1 VAGNQTD
8 EALVICDCDQLEF
21 KFQLCQNRKSKIK
34 NLKSKMPMDILV
46 CLKQIL
52 DPEIPARD
60 FRIDPVK
67 REAERG
73 AANLVTNIFCENAL
87 ETALQ
92 FRERFGDGKITV
104 LSYGATTAEDSL
116 RKALAMKA
124 DAAALVVNDG
134 NQNPDPLTVA
144 RVLATAIRK
153 LGTFDLIMVGREAG
167 DWGAGQTGGLVA
179 EELGLPCVSF
189 VDRIESTDGKLRLK
203 RQTDTGWEVL
213 EAETP
218 IVVSV
223 TNDEHNVPRIPK
235 VRDVMM
241 SFRQPLTQWTL
252 EDLDISADEAR
263 AGNSYYEVAELFIP
277 QKETSCEFVS
287 GDTLD
292 EKVETLARRIVEVT
306 RS

>member
-1 VAGNQTD
+1 MN
-8 EALVICDCDQLEF
+8 
-21 KFQLCQNRKSKIK
+21 
-34 NLKSKMPMDILV
+34 ILV

-60 FRIDPVK
+60 FRVDAAR

-92 FRERFGDGKITV
+92 LKERAGGANITV
-104 LSYGATTAEDSL
+104 LSYGQPTAEDTL

-124 DAAALVVNDG
+124 DAAAHVLDESDSAT
-134 NQNPDPLTVA
+134 PDPLAVA
-144 RVLATAIRK
+144 RVLAAAIRR
-153 LGTFDLIMVGREAG
+153 LGTFDLVMVGREAG
-167 DWGAGQTGGLVA
+167 DWGAGQTGGLLA

-189 VDRIESTDGKLRLK
+189 VDHIETADGKLRLK

-213 EAETP
+213 EASP
-218 IVVSV
+218 PVVVTV

-241 SFRQPLTQWTL
+241 SYRQPLTKFTL
-252 EDLDISADEAR
+252 DDLGLASDET
-263 AGNSYYEVAELFIP
+263 NTYYEVAELFIP
-277 QKETSCEFVS
+277 QKETRCDFVT

-292 EKVETLARRIVEVT
+292 EKVEAFARHIIKAVDSRQ
-306 RS
+306 

>member
-1 VAGNQTD
+1 MN
-8 EALVICDCDQLEF
+8 
-21 KFQLCQNRKSKIK
+21 
-34 NLKSKMPMDILV
+34 ILV

-60 FRIDPVK
+60 FRVDAVR
-67 REAERG
+67 REAEQG
-73 AANLVTNIFCENAL
+73 SANLVTNIFCENAL

-92 FRERFGDGKITV
+92 FRERIGTAKITV
-104 LSYGATTAEDSL
+104 LSYGQPSAEDAL

-124 DAAALVVNDG
+124 DAAALIVSDG
-134 NQNPDPLTVA
+134 NTNPDPLTVA
-144 RVLATAIRK
+144 RVLAAAIVK

-189 VDRIESTDGKLRLK
+189 VDSIEWANGVLRLR
-203 RQTDTGWEVL
+203 RQTDTGWEAL
-213 EAETP
+213 EANP
-218 IVVSV
+218 PVVITV

-241 SFRQPLTQWTL
+241 SYRQPLTKWTL
-252 EDLDISADEAR
+252 DDLNIKADEAR
-263 AGNSYYEVAELFIP
+263 AGNTYYEVTDLSIP
-277 QKETSCEFVS
+277 QKETRCEFVT

-292 EKVETLARRIVEVT
+292 EKVEAFALRIIEVT
-306 RS
+306 RTF

>member
-1 VAGNQTD
+1 MN
-8 EALVICDCDQLEF
+8 
-21 KFQLCQNRKSKIK
+21 
-34 NLKSKMPMDILV
+34 ILV

-52 DPEIPARD
+52 DPEVPARD
-60 FRIDPVK
+60 FRIDPAK

-92 FRERFGDGKITV
+92 FRERGGDATINV
-104 LSYGATTAEDSL
+104 LCYGATSAEDSL

-124 DAAALVVNDG
+124 DAAALIINDG

-144 RVLATAIRK
+144 RVLAAAIRK

-167 DWGAGQTGGLVA
+167 DWGAGQTGGLLA

-189 VDRIESTDGKLRLK
+189 VDRIERADGKLQLK

-213 EAETP
+213 EAEMP
-218 IVVSV
+218 VVVSV

-241 SFRQPLTQWTL
+241 SFRQPLIQWKL
-252 EDLDISADEAR
+252 DELDLVVDEAY
-263 AGNSYYEVAELFIP
+263 AGNSYYEVVDLAIP
-277 QKETSCEFVS
+277 QKESRCEFVT

-292 EKVETLARRIVEVT
+292 ERVESLAKRITEVT
-306 RS
+306 HAL

>member
-1 VAGNQTD
+1 MRRLLTTVSIMN
-8 EALVICDCDQLEF
+8 
-21 KFQLCQNRKSKIK
+21 
-34 NLKSKMPMDILV
+34 ILV

-60 FRIDPVK
+60 FRVVAAK

-73 AANLVTNIFCENAL
+73 SASLVTNIFCENAL

-92 FRERFGDGKITV
+92 FRERAGGTKITV
-104 LSYGATTAEDSL
+104 LSYGQPSAEDSL

-134 NQNPDPLTVA
+134 NTNPDPLTVA
-144 RVLATAIRK
+144 RVLAAAIAK

-167 DWGAGQTGGLVA
+167 DWGAGQTGGLLA
-179 EELGLPCVSF
+179 EMLELPCVSF
-189 VDRIESTDGKLRLK
+189 VDSIESVGGKLHLK
-203 RQTDTGWEVL
+203 RQTDTGWETL
-213 EAETP
+213 AADP
-218 IVVSV
+218 PVVVTV

-241 SFRQPLTQWTL
+241 SYRQPLTQWM
-252 EDLDISADEAR
+252 LDELGINADEAR
-263 AGNSYYEVAELFIP
+263 AGNIYYDVAELAIP
-277 QKETSCEFVS
+277 QKETRCEFVS

-292 EKVETLARRIVEVT
+292 EKVEAFARRIIEVT
-306 RS
+306 GAM

>member
-1 VAGNQTD
+1 MN
-8 EALVICDCDQLEF
+8 
-21 KFQLCQNRKSKIK
+21 
-34 NLKSKMPMDILV
+34 ILV

-60 FRIDPVK
+60 FRVDPVK

-73 AANLVTNIFCENAL
+73 SANLVTNIFCENAL

-92 FRERFGDGKITV
+92 LRERIGSGRITV
-104 LSYGATTAEDSL
+104 LSYGQPSAEDSL

-124 DAAALVVNDG
+124 DAAALIVNDG
-134 NQNPDPLTVA
+134 NPNPDPLTTA
-144 RVLATAIRK
+144 RVLAAAIRK

-179 EELGLPCVSF
+179 EELGMPCVSF
-189 VDRIESTDGKLRLK
+189 VDRIESNDGRLRLK
-203 RQTDTGWEVL
+203 RQTDTGWEVF
-213 EAETP
+213 EAAP
-218 IVVSV
+218 PVVVSV

-241 SFRQPLTQWTL
+241 SYRQPLTNLTL
-252 EDLDISADEAR
+252 DDLGLDANEAR
-263 AGNSYYEVAELFIP
+263 AGNSYYKVSQLFIP
-277 QKETSCEFVS
+277 QKETRCEFVT

-292 EKVETLARRIVEVT
+292 QKWVPWPGA
-306 RS
+306 

>member
-1 VAGNQTD
+1 M
-8 EALVICDCDQLEF
+8 
-21 KFQLCQNRKSKIK
+21 K
-34 NLKSKMPMDILV
+34 ILV
-46 CLKQIL
+46 CVKQIL

-73 AANLVTNIFCENAL
+73 AASLVTNIFCENAL

-92 FRERFGDGKITV
+92 FREQLSDATITV
-104 LSYGATTAEDSL
+104 LSYGAATAEDSL

-124 DAAALVVNDG
+124 DSAALVLNDG

-144 RVLATAIRK
+144 RVLAAAIRK
-153 LGTFDLIMVGREAG
+153 LSTFDLIMVGREAG
-167 DWGAGQTGGLVA
+167 DWGAGQTAGLLA

-189 VDRIESTDGKLRLK
+189 VDRIETRDDKLQLK

-213 EAETP
+213 EAEMP
-218 IVVSV
+218 VVVSI

-241 SFRQPLTQWTL
+241 SYRQPLTQWQL
-252 EDLDISADEAR
+252 EDLDIAADEAR
-263 AGNSYYEVAELFIP
+263 AGNTYYEVAELVIP
-277 QKETSCEFVS
+277 QKETRCEFAT

-292 EKVETLARRIVEVT
+292 DRVETLARRIVEVT
-306 RS
+306 SAL

>member
-1 VAGNQTD
+1 M
-8 EALVICDCDQLEF
+8 
-21 KFQLCQNRKSKIK
+21 K
-34 NLKSKMPMDILV
+34 ILV

-60 FRIDPVK
+60 FCIDRIK

-92 FRERFGDGKITV
+92 FRERVGDATIT
-104 LSYGATTAEDSL
+104 LLCYGPATAEDSL
-116 RKALAMKA
+116 RKALAMKG

-134 NQNPDPLTVA
+134 NQNPDPLTTA
-144 RVLATAIRK
+144 RVLAAAIRK
-153 LGTFDLIMVGREAG
+153 LGAFDLIMVGREAG
-167 DWGAGQTGGLVA
+167 DWGAGQTGGLIA

-189 VDRIESTDGKLRLK
+189 VDRIESSEGKLRLK

-213 EAETP
+213 EAEIP
-218 IVVSV
+218 VVVSV
-223 TNDEHNVPRIPK
+223 TNDEYNVPRIPK

-252 EDLDISADEAR
+252 DDLDIAADEAR
-263 AGNSYYEVAELFIP
+263 AGNTYYEVIDLSIP
-277 QKETSCEFVS
+277 QKETRCEFVT

-292 EKVETLARRIVEVT
+292 ERVERLAKRIVEVT
-306 RS
+306 SAL